1 MSTTTTTT
9 TCSRA
14 AAAAFH
20 RPTLIKNF
28 APTKAAPAARAALK
42 KRAQLRGI
50 GLVAQSE
57 LDDGGNSSLG
67 KATTSAAEVGD
78 DSDVN
83 DDEKSSN
90 QRGASLSSRE
100 RLRQALNEEID
111 GAMREVSRAQ
121 TEEERRPAA
130 AAAAAVA
137 GVAVAVAVDAFVVAG
152 RVPFFAVLVAAF
164 CHHLDHRHQIY
175 PFYFAVVAV
184 FVAAAAVVAVIAAEL
199 LCRHAHLVDLSPLA
213 QPFLCRLQKAH

>member
-1 MSTTTTTT
+1 LFSSSVEDLQIALHALRVHLVVVGLFRRLVAVAAVVVADSLVFLLFLPVEDLEKEDIDREM
-9 TCSRA
+9 RNVVVA
-14 AAAAFH
+14 AA
-20 RPTLIKNF
+20 
-28 APTKAAPAARAALK
+28 
-42 KRAQLRGI
+42 
-50 GLVAQSE
+50 V
-57 LDDGGNSSLG
+57 
-67 KATTSAAEVGD
+67 
-78 DSDVN
+78 
-83 DDEKSSN
+83 
-90 QRGASLSSRE
+90 
-100 RLRQALNEEID
+100 
-111 GAMREVSRAQ
+111 
-121 TEEERRPAA
+121 A

>member
-1 MSTTTTTT
+1 LVEDLQIALHALHALRVHLVVVGLFHRLVAVAAVVVADSLVFLLFLPVEDLEKEDNDREM
-9 TCSRA
+9 RNVVVAAAVA
-14 AAAAFH
+14 AAAA
-20 RPTLIKNF
+20 
-28 APTKAAPAARAALK
+28 AVAAAAAA
-42 KRAQLRGI
+42 
-50 GLVAQSE
+50 V
-57 LDDGGNSSLG
+57 
-67 KATTSAAEVGD
+67 
-78 DSDVN
+78 
-83 DDEKSSN
+83 
-90 QRGASLSSRE
+90 
-100 RLRQALNEEID
+100 
-111 GAMREVSRAQ
+111 
-121 TEEERRPAA
+121 A

-199 LCRHAHLVDLSPLA
+199 LCHHARLVDLSPLA

>member
-1 MSTTTTTT
+1 LFSSSVEDLQIALHALRVHLVVVGLFRRLVAVAAVVVADSLVFLLFLPVEDLEKEDIDREM
-9 TCSRA
+9 RNVVVA
-14 AAAAFH
+14 AA
-20 RPTLIKNF
+20 
-28 APTKAAPAARAALK
+28 
-42 KRAQLRGI
+42 
-50 GLVAQSE
+50 V
-57 LDDGGNSSLG
+57 
-67 KATTSAAEVGD
+67 
-78 DSDVN
+78 
-83 DDEKSSN
+83 
-90 QRGASLSSRE
+90 
-100 RLRQALNEEID
+100 
-111 GAMREVSRAQ
+111 
-121 TEEERRPAA
+121 A

-184 FVAAAAVVAVIAAEL
+184 FVVAAAVVAVIAAEL

>member
-1 MSTTTTTT
+1 MEDLQIALHALRVHLVVVGLFRRLVAVAAVVVADSLVFLLFLPVEDLEKEDID
-9 TCSRA
+9 REMRNVVVA
-14 AAAAFH
+14 AA
-20 RPTLIKNF
+20 
-28 APTKAAPAARAALK
+28 
-42 KRAQLRGI
+42 
-50 GLVAQSE
+50 V
-57 LDDGGNSSLG
+57 
-67 KATTSAAEVGD
+67 
-78 DSDVN
+78 
-83 DDEKSSN
+83 
-90 QRGASLSSRE
+90 
-100 RLRQALNEEID
+100 
-111 GAMREVSRAQ
+111 
-121 TEEERRPAA
+121 A

-137 GVAVAVAVDAFVVAG
+137 GVAVAVDAFVVAG

>member
-1 MSTTTTTT
+1 MFS
-9 TCSRA
+9 SSVEDLQIALHALRVHLVVVGLFRRLVAVAAVVVADSLVFLLFLPVEDLEKEDIDREMRNVVVA
-14 AAAAFH
+14 AA
-20 RPTLIKNF
+20 
-28 APTKAAPAARAALK
+28 
-42 KRAQLRGI
+42 
-50 GLVAQSE
+50 V
-57 LDDGGNSSLG
+57 
-67 KATTSAAEVGD
+67 
-78 DSDVN
+78 
-83 DDEKSSN
+83 
-90 QRGASLSSRE
+90 
-100 RLRQALNEEID
+100 
-111 GAMREVSRAQ
+111 
-121 TEEERRPAA
+121 A

>member
-1 MSTTTTTT
+1 MFS
-9 TCSRA
+9 SSVEDLQIALHALHALRVHLVVVGLFRRLVAVAAVVVADSLVFLLFLPVEDLEKEDIDREMRNVVVA
-14 AAAAFH
+14 AA
-20 RPTLIKNF
+20 
-28 APTKAAPAARAALK
+28 
-42 KRAQLRGI
+42 
-50 GLVAQSE
+50 V
-57 LDDGGNSSLG
+57 
-67 KATTSAAEVGD
+67 
-78 DSDVN
+78 
-83 DDEKSSN
+83 
-90 QRGASLSSRE
+90 
-100 RLRQALNEEID
+100 
-111 GAMREVSRAQ
+111 
-121 TEEERRPAA
+121 A

>member
-1 MSTTTTTT
+1 MFS
-9 TCSRA
+9 SSVEDLQIALHALRVHLVVVGLFRRLVAVAAVVVADSLVFLLFLPVEDLEKEDIDREMRNVVVA
-14 AAAAFH
+14 AA
-20 RPTLIKNF
+20 
-28 APTKAAPAARAALK
+28 
-42 KRAQLRGI
+42 
-50 GLVAQSE
+50 V
-57 LDDGGNSSLG
+57 
-67 KATTSAAEVGD
+67 
-78 DSDVN
+78 
-83 DDEKSSN
+83 
-90 QRGASLSSRE
+90 
-100 RLRQALNEEID
+100 
-111 GAMREVSRAQ
+111 
-121 TEEERRPAA
+121 A

-184 FVAAAAVVAVIAAEL
+184 FVAAAAVVALIAAEL

>member
-1 MSTTTTTT
+1 MEDLEKEDID
-9 TCSRA
+9 REMRNVVVA
-14 AAAAFH
+14 AA
-20 RPTLIKNF
+20 
-28 APTKAAPAARAALK
+28 
-42 KRAQLRGI
+42 
-50 GLVAQSE
+50 V
-57 LDDGGNSSLG
+57 
-67 KATTSAAEVGD
+67 
-78 DSDVN
+78 
-83 DDEKSSN
+83 
-90 QRGASLSSRE
+90 
-100 RLRQALNEEID
+100 
-111 GAMREVSRAQ
+111 
-121 TEEERRPAA
+121 A

-184 FVAAAAVVAVIAAEL
+184 FVAAAAVVALIAAEL

>member
-1 MSTTTTTT
+1 MSATTTTT

-130 AAAAAVA
+130 AAAAVA
-137 GVAVAVAVDAFVVAG
+137 PEIKQIEIRRRG
-152 RVPFFAVLVAAF
+152 RFLSTRGRETAENEERVGRTRTSRERTTSDEDEDDDREKEKAIVF
-164 CHHLDHRHQIY
+164 C
-175 PFYFAVVAV
+175 A
-184 FVAAAAVVAVIAAEL
+184 
-199 LCRHAHLVDLSPLA
+199 
-213 QPFLCRLQKAH
+213 

>member
-1 MSTTTTTT
+1 MEDLQIALHALRVHLVVVGLFRRLVAVAAVVVADSLVFLLFLPVEDLEKEDID
-9 TCSRA
+9 REMRNVVVA
-14 AAAAFH
+14 AA
-20 RPTLIKNF
+20 
-28 APTKAAPAARAALK
+28 
-42 KRAQLRGI
+42 
-50 GLVAQSE
+50 V
-57 LDDGGNSSLG
+57 
-67 KATTSAAEVGD
+67 
-78 DSDVN
+78 
-83 DDEKSSN
+83 
-90 QRGASLSSRE
+90 
-100 RLRQALNEEID
+100 
-111 GAMREVSRAQ
+111 
-121 TEEERRPAA
+121 A

-164 CHHLDHRHQIY
+164 CHQLDHRHQIY

>member
-1 MSTTTTTT
+1 MFS
-9 TCSRA
+9 SSVEDLQIALHALRVHLVVVGLFRRLVAVAAVVVADSLVFLLFLPVEDLEKEDIDREMRNVVVA
-14 AAAAFH
+14 AA
-20 RPTLIKNF
+20 
-28 APTKAAPAARAALK
+28 
-42 KRAQLRGI
+42 
-50 GLVAQSE
+50 V
-57 LDDGGNSSLG
+57 
-67 KATTSAAEVGD
+67 
-78 DSDVN
+78 
-83 DDEKSSN
+83 
-90 QRGASLSSRE
+90 
-100 RLRQALNEEID
+100 
-111 GAMREVSRAQ
+111 
-121 TEEERRPAA
+121 A

-199 LCRHAHLVDLSPLA
+199 LCHHAHLVDLSPLA

>member
-57 LDDGGNSSLG
+57 LDLSL
-67 KATTSAAEVGD
+67 
-78 DSDVN
+78 
-83 DDEKSSN
+83 
-90 QRGASLSSRE
+90 
-100 RLRQALNEEID
+100 I
-111 GAMREVSRAQ
+111 
-121 TEEERRPAA
+121 
-130 AAAAAVA
+130 
-137 GVAVAVAVDAFVVAG
+137 
-152 RVPFFAVLVAAF
+152 
-164 CHHLDHRHQIY
+164 HI
-175 PFYFAVVAV
+175 
-184 FVAAAAVVAVIAAEL
+184 
-199 LCRHAHLVDLSPLA
+199 
-213 QPFLCRLQKAH
+213 

>member
-1 MSTTTTTT
+1 MEGLQIALHALHVHLVVVGLFRLLVAVAAVVVADSLVFLLFLPVEDLEKEDID
-9 TCSRA
+9 REMRNVVA
-14 AAAAFH
+14 AA
-20 RPTLIKNF
+20 
-28 APTKAAPAARAALK
+28 
-42 KRAQLRGI
+42 
-50 GLVAQSE
+50 V
-57 LDDGGNSSLG
+57 
-67 KATTSAAEVGD
+67 V
-78 DSDVN
+78 
-83 DDEKSSN
+83 
-90 QRGASLSSRE
+90 
-100 RLRQALNEEID
+100 
-111 GAMREVSRAQ
+111 
-121 TEEERRPAA
+121 A

-199 LCRHAHLVDLSPLA
+199 LCHHAHLVDLSPLA

>member
-1 MSTTTTTT
+1 LFSSSVEDLQIALHALHALRVHLVVVGLFRRLVAVAAVVVADSLVFLLFLPAEDLEKEDIDREM
-9 TCSRA
+9 RNVVVA
-14 AAAAFH
+14 AAVVAVVAAV
-20 RPTLIKNF
+20 
-28 APTKAAPAARAALK
+28 AA
-42 KRAQLRGI
+42 
-50 GLVAQSE
+50 V
-57 LDDGGNSSLG
+57 
-67 KATTSAAEVGD
+67 
-78 DSDVN
+78 
-83 DDEKSSN
+83 
-90 QRGASLSSRE
+90 
-100 RLRQALNEEID
+100 
-111 GAMREVSRAQ
+111 
-121 TEEERRPAA
+121 

-137 GVAVAVAVDAFVVAG
+137 GVAVAVAVDAFVVAD

>member
-1 MSTTTTTT
+1 MEDLQIALHALRVHLVVVGLFRRLVAVAAVVVADSLVFLLFLPVEDLEKEDID
-9 TCSRA
+9 REMRNVVVA
-14 AAAAFH
+14 AAA
-20 RPTLIKNF
+20 
-28 APTKAAPAARAALK
+28 
-42 KRAQLRGI
+42 
-50 GLVAQSE
+50 
-57 LDDGGNSSLG
+57 
-67 KATTSAAEVGD
+67 
-78 DSDVN
+78 
-83 DDEKSSN
+83 
-90 QRGASLSSRE
+90 
-100 RLRQALNEEID
+100 
-111 GAMREVSRAQ
+111 
-121 TEEERRPAA
+121 AA

>member
-1 MSTTTTTT
+1 VEDLQIALHALHALRVHLVVVGLFHRLVAVAAVVVADSLVFLLFLPVEDPEKEDNDREM
-9 TCSRA
+9 RNVVVA
-14 AAAAFH
+14 AA
-20 RPTLIKNF
+20 
-28 APTKAAPAARAALK
+28 
-42 KRAQLRGI
+42 
-50 GLVAQSE
+50 V
-57 LDDGGNSSLG
+57 
-67 KATTSAAEVGD
+67 
-78 DSDVN
+78 
-83 DDEKSSN
+83 
-90 QRGASLSSRE
+90 
-100 RLRQALNEEID
+100 
-111 GAMREVSRAQ
+111 
-121 TEEERRPAA
+121 A

-199 LCRHAHLVDLSPLA
+199 LCHHARLVDLSPLA